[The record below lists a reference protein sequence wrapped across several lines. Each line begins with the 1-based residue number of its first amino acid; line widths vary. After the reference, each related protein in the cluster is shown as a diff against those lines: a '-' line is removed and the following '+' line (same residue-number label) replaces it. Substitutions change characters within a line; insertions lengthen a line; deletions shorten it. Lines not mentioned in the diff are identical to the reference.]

1 MCDELKVRVRKQA
14 SGGGEE
20 MEIGGQRGRG
30 GRCEEMP
37 SCGDRETRIS
47 TYANALWRQPHTH
60 THTRTHTPHTH
71 TCKQPPCMFVFVVEL

>member
-1 MCDELKVRVRKQA
+1 MCDELRVRVRKQA

-37 SCGDRETRIS
+37 SYGDWETRIS
-47 TYANALWRQPHTH
+47 TYANTPWR
-60 THTRTHTPHTH
+60 
-71 TCKQPPCMFVFVVEL
+71 